1 MIRMKTTLR
10 VQYMIKTQRVKS
22 RVISLFGENI
32 MTGLITGNVSS
43 KTGKIKSAYAMSRAG
58 RILII
63 GYMKENTVMRGLRIA
78 LGIGIQVR
86 KSIIENKIDDNI

>member
-32 MTGLITGNVSS
+32 MTGLITGNVSN

-63 GYMKENTVMRGLRIA
+63 GYEGEYRDERA
-78 LGIGIQVR
+78 
-86 KSIIENKIDDNI
+86 

>member
-10 VQYMIKTQRVKS
+10 VQNMTRMKNMLRVQNMIKTQRVKS

-43 KTGKIKSAYAMSRAG
+43 KTGKLKSAYAMSRAG

-63 GYMKENTVMRGLRIA
+63 GYEGEYRDERA
-78 LGIGIQVR
+78 
-86 KSIIENKIDDNI
+86 